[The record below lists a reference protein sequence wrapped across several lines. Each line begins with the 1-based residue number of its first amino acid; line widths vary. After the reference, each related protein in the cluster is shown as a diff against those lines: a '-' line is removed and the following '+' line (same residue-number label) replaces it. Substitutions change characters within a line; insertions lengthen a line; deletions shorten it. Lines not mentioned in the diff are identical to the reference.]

1 MTLRAGDLKYCVEN
15 TLEIDSYKS
24 KMGEDKDIVVLAFSV
39 KGEEPANDLV
49 KFVESG
55 YDFVLDADKT
65 SGEQSDGKFRV
76 FVELERNKKVPSQVL
91 EIADGVKKLSEI
103 DNFRFRYYKSFRSST
118 LDEQTLQ
125 GEIPLD
131 SASYEIKI
139 NETQLENYKNF
150 FSNSY
155 VDEVVMNENRI
166 TFYKKHS
173 QPLSFDFQNFGDSA
187 SIQKQIEESFD
198 ITKMP
203 EVMFLS
209 KFVGDF
215 NIQIYGDKYLFEHQQ
230 KSVVL
235 YNKQYE
241 SK

>member
-1 MTLRAGDLKYCVEN
+1 MSLRAGDLKYCVEN

-24 KMGEDKDIVVLAFSV
+24 KMGEDKDIVVLSFSV
-39 KGEEPANDLV
+39 KGEEPAHDLV
-49 KFVESG
+49 KFIESG

-103 DNFRFRYYKSFRSST
+103 DNLRFRYYKNFKSST
-118 LDEQTLQ
+118 LDEQSLQ

-173 QPLSFDFQNFGDSA
+173 QPLSFDFANFGDSD
-187 SIQKQIEESFD
+187 SVQKQIEESFD

-230 KSVVL
+230 KTVVL

>member
-173 QPLSFDFQNFGDSA
+173 QPLSFDFQNFGDSD

>member
-1 MTLRAGDLKYCVEN
+1 
-15 TLEIDSYKS
+15 
-24 KMGEDKDIVVLAFSV
+24 
-39 KGEEPANDLV
+39 
-49 KFVESG
+49 
-55 YDFVLDADKT
+55 
-65 SGEQSDGKFRV
+65 
-76 FVELERNKKVPSQVL
+76 
-91 EIADGVKKLSEI
+91 
-103 DNFRFRYYKSFRSST
+103 
-118 LDEQTLQ
+118 
-125 GEIPLD
+125 
-131 SASYEIKI
+131 
-139 NETQLENYKNF
+139 
-150 FSNSY
+150 
-155 VDEVVMNENRI
+155 MNENRI

-173 QPLSFDFQNFGDSA
+173 QPLSFDFQNFGDSD